1 MKKKTKIYA
10 KNHLFTASESSSSE
24 SSSGS
29 SSDSSSESDTDDEI
43 DDAKLLLE
51 VRKQM
56 ETTSKVG
63 LKTVIPDHIKK
74 EVVDSVTP
82 SPDMKDA
89 LVIIVFSIS

>member
-1 MKKKTKIYA
+1 
-10 KNHLFTASESSSSE
+10 
-24 SSSGS
+24 
-29 SSDSSSESDTDDEI
+29 
-43 DDAKLLLE
+43 
-51 VRKQM
+51 M